1 MGFKNASL
9 LLGIFLFLYFLFL
22 SPFDEGV
29 RKGLS
34 ILSLAAVLWI
44 TEAIP
49 LSVTA
54 LLIPILG
61 VLLGVF
67 DVKTGLSYFAHPLI
81 FLFFGGF
88 VLATALSKYEIDRY
102 IAHRIVSTARGSFI
116 VSVFFLMLATSLISM
131 WISNTSTT
139 AMMLPLA
146 LGILSTAGREIPE
159 RVYTFTLLGVAYA
172 ASVGGIGTLVGSPPN
187 GIAASLL
194 ELSFSDWLKFG
205 LPVFV
210 ILFPLLFIV
219 LFLVFR
225 PPVNIE
231 VKALEGL
238 SFSFTRERVL
248 VLLIFLFTALAWIF
262 SKQIA
267 PIFGVKKYF
276 DTVIALLAV
285 IALVVFRLLDWKDIN
300 RGVSWGTL
308 LLFGGGLALSGIMKK
323 TGTAKFISQKLI
335 NVLDGLP
342 TFFFIL
348 AVVLFVIFLT
358 ELMSNTATTAL
369 LAPIL
374 LSTAQG
380 LGKPPELL
388 VIPAAVAAS
397 CAFMLPVATPPNA
410 IVYGT
415 GYIKQTDM
423 MRVGFILN
431 LVFSLVLALFFTVY
445 VGVER

>member
-1 MGFKNASL
+1 MALKN
-9 LLGIFLFLYFLFL
+9 IFLILGLISFLYFLFL

-34 ILSLAAVLWI
+34 ILSLAAILWI

-49 LSVTA
+49 LSITA
-54 LLIPILG
+54 LLIPVLG

-102 IAHRIVSTARGSFI
+102 IAYRIVSTARGNFL

-146 LGILSTAGREIPE
+146 LGILSTAGRDIP
-159 RVYTFTLLGVAYA
+159 RKVYTFTLLGIAYS

-194 ELSFSDWLKFG
+194 ELSFYDWLKFG
-205 LPVFV
+205 IPVFI
-210 ILFPLLFIV
+210 ILFPLLFAV
-219 LFLVFR
+219 LYLIFR
-225 PPVNIE
+225 PPVNFE
-231 VKALEGL
+231 VRFSEEF
-238 SFSFTRERVL
+238 SFSWTRERIT
-248 VLLIFLFTALAWIF
+248 VLLIFLFTALGWIF

-267 PIFGVKKYF
+267 PLFGVKKYF
-276 DTVIALLAV
+276 DTTIALLAV
-285 IALVVFRLLDWKDIN
+285 IALVVFRLLDWKDIEK
-300 RGVSWGTL
+300 GVSWGTL
-308 LLFGGGLALSGIMKK
+308 LLFGGGIALSGIMKK
-323 TGTAKFISQKLI
+323 TGTAKFISQKLV
-335 NVLDGLP
+335 NLLDGLP
-342 TFFFIL
+342 IFVFIL
-348 AVVLFVIFLT
+348 AVILFVIFLT

-369 LAPIL
+369 IAPIL
-374 LSTAQG
+374 ISTAQV

-445 VGVER
+445 VGG